1 VAAQGGTVSPTVTEN
16 AANDGDSSPP
26 ASPDYD
32 DTAAGLKHV
41 RVVISSDVPVDISI
55 GDDNGTWI
63 VAEQISGTKTYEN
76 DIARNS
82 GLIVD
87 ASNANMR
94 GNVSIKVYENGQLKT
109 QDSDSSGYAQVIY

>member
-1 VAAQGGTVSPTVTEN
+1 MSSVRARSSSATAGADN
-16 AANDGDSSPP
+16 ADDSSPS
-26 ASPDYD
+26 ASPGSNAN
-32 DTAAGLKHV
+32 AAGLKHV
-41 RVVISSDVPVDISI
+41 KVVISSSVPVDVSI
-55 GDDNGTWI
+55 ADDSGDWI

-109 QDSDSSGYAQVIY
+109 QDSDSSGYAQIIY